1 MALVN
6 NASGV
11 YTTLGYNFSD
21 PNGAVQNFSSNTQSV
36 MSQLPPLIKTWQAQ
50 DIANNT
56 VGNYF
61 QNPVTGYINTII
73 TASQNMFTAA
83 NSANIFDIAASANA
97 LTITASNFLVHTN
110 KVSGVTSIVGA
121 TDTNVNPYYQT
132 AVNYGKQAIYI
143 TNQTDGIVNNS
154 PILGCMTSILVG
166 PQIGAGANTISNDLI
181 ILNAAITANN
191 LSPTQE
197 SQINGDLANLNSLL
211 VTRQSSD
218 VTFFGNLITF
228 INNYNTTQQFAN
240 MGETETYL
248 VNNLIGTPSLVS
260 KINS

>member
-1 MALVN
+1 MAIVN

-11 YTTLGYNFSD
+11 YATLGYNFND
-21 PNGAVQNFSSNTQSV
+21 PNGTIQNFSANTQSV
-36 MSQLPPLIKTWQAQ
+36 MGQLPPLIKTWQAQ

-61 QNPVTGYINTII
+61 QNPVAGYVNTII
-73 TASQNMFTAA
+73 VVSQNMFTAA
-83 NSANIFDIAASANA
+83 NSANIFDIAANA
-97 LTITASNFLVHTN
+97 SSLTTAASNFLVHTN
-110 KVSGVTSIVGA
+110 KISGVTSIVGA

-154 PILGCMTSILVG
+154 PILGCMTSILIG
-166 PQIGAGANTISNDLI
+166 PQISAGANTISNDLI

-191 LSPTQE
+191 LSPTQK
-197 SQINGDLANLNSLL
+197 SQINSDLANLNSLL
-211 VTRQSSD
+211 VTRQTND
-218 VTFFGNLITF
+218 VAFFGNLITF

-248 VNNLIGTPSLVS
+248 CNNLIGTPGLISR
-260 KINS
+260 INS